1 MKLRLPLERIVCEG
15 ARRRASRK
23 SLLDGGLLVA
33 ILAGL
38 IIWWFGPDAPA
49 NAPQDDR
56 ETLAKRQ
63 QELAA
68 EYRSLEEK
76 LFQLHEIE
84 RASNPDRSRLLQQA
98 LVTSQQRKTL
108 DALAGAADALQKG
121 KFADAEKLQQRVAA
135 ELTALIELLQSEVS
149 SRSLRDALKR
159 HLEYAQE
166 IERLSRLQRNLLARL
181 EQKTPPDE
189 LSIGQ
194 SQTAERTRNLTE
206 RIRRDEQGFTGNPSV
221 KFQDPTAA
229 PSDPTQ
235 RSQAT
240 EREAANLAADALSAP
255 SLDNPVLQRVQA
267 AEEQMREAAGR
278 LNERKLDP
286 AADSMQQAERE
297 LAEAKRQLDEI
308 LRQMREEEQTVAL
321 TRLEERF
328 RRMLE
333 RQLKVNEQ
341 TERIDRIP
349 DNARLT
355 DFEITCRKLV
365 SDEREILAEAD
376 NALALLR
383 EDGTAVAIPEA
394 VDQIRRDL
402 QQIIDQLT
410 DFKTGAITRDIQQE
424 VVETLTYLVAVMEKA
439 QEDLQ
444 NEIRRCAEGEPGSAQ
459 PGEQPLVQ
467 SLAELKLIR
476 RLQERIHVRHRRYAE
491 LLDDPGDSVGRA
503 SRQDVREALQRLAA
517 QQQELVEVAREIEL
531 RSREKE

>member
-1 MKLRLPLERIVCEG
+1 METSACEG
-15 ARRRASRK
+15 PLRRVRRK
-23 SLLDGGLLVA
+23 SSLDGRQLLA
-33 ILAGL
+33 TLAGL
-38 IIWWFGPDAPA
+38 LWCLGGDASVVA
-49 NAPQDDR
+49 QQDDR
-56 ETLAKRQ
+56 GTLAKRQ

-76 LFQLHEIE
+76 LFQLYEIE

-121 KFADAEKLQQRVAA
+121 KFADAEKLQQRVAS
-135 ELTALIELLQSEVS
+135 ELVALIELLQSEVS

-159 HLEYAQE
+159 HMEYAQE
-166 IERLSRLQRNLLARL
+166 IERLWRLQSNLLARL
-181 EQKTPPDE
+181 EQKTPLDE
-189 LSIGQ
+189 LSTGQ
-194 SQTAERTRNLTE
+194 LQTADRTLKLTE
-206 RIRRDEQGFTGNPSV
+206 KIRRDEHGPTEDPSV
-221 KFQDPTAA
+221 QSRNPIA
-229 PSDPTQ
+229 PPADSAEHD
-235 RSQAT
+235 QAT
-240 EREAANLAADALSAP
+240 AREGEADPAADNQSGP
-255 SLDNPVLQRVQA
+255 PFDNPLLQRMQA
-267 AEEQMREAAGR
+267 AEERMREAAGR
-278 LNERKLDP
+278 LNNHQIDP
-286 AADSMQQAERE
+286 AADSMQQAKRE

-349 DNARLT
+349 DNARRT
-355 DFEITCRKLV
+355 DFEIACRKLV
-365 SDEREILAEAD
+365 NDEREVLADAD

-402 QQIIDQLT
+402 QQIINDLAN
-410 DFKTGAITRDIQQE
+410 FKTGAMTRELQQE
-424 VVETLTYLVAVMEKA
+424 VVETLTYLAAATEQA

-444 NEIRRCAEGEPGSAQ
+444 DEKRRRAEGEPGSAQ

-467 SLAELKLIR
+467 ALAELKLIR

-491 LLDDPGDSVGRA
+491 LLDDPADAVGRA